1 VIFEVNGNRREV
13 TVPDTTY
20 RSEKTVAV
28 TRMAD
33 AGNPGELGAS
43 IPGTVFRILVKEG
56 DEVKEGQSLL
66 VLEAMKMET
75 NVVAP
80 VRGTVTEV
88 AVKEGQKVKSGEL
101 LLKIQ

>member
-1 VIFEVNGNRREV
+1 
-13 TVPDTTY
+13 
-20 RSEKTVAV
+20 
-28 TRMAD
+28 
-33 AGNPGELGAS
+33 
-43 IPGTVFRILVKEG
+43 
-56 DEVKEGQSLL
+56 
-66 VLEAMKMET
+66 MET